1 VIWSEWHWVES
12 VCVMCIYVLFDLNFF
27 VPC

>member
-12 VCVMCIYVLFDLNFF
+12 VSDVYMCFVWFNFF